1 MLTKVVCT
9 AAFAAMFVASIAA
22 CKSSA
27 SDKKAERPTVP
38 TDPVTRGA
46 YLVNGMGCDDCHSP
60 KRMGPNGPEV
70 IAELRFSGYP
80 ADRPIQQ
87 PDGGDLKKGFVLM
100 GPDNTSSVGPWGT
113 SFAANISGDATGIG
127 NWTEEQFLTAMKQG
141 KSKGVATNRMLLPPM
156 PWTVYRNLN
165 DEDLKAIFAYLKT
178 TKPVHNVVPAPQPL
192 VR

>member
-1 MLTKVVCT
+1 MLNKVVS
-9 AAFAAMFVASIAA
+9 AAAMAAMFIASVAA

-27 SDKKAERPTVP
+27 SDKKAVP
-38 TDPVTRGA
+38 AAAANPVARGA

-60 KRMGPNGPEV
+60 KRMGPRGPEV

-80 ADRPIQQ
+80 ASRPIQQ

-127 NWTEEQFLTAMKQG
+127 GWTEAQFLTAMKEG
-141 KSKGVATNRMLLPPM
+141 KSKGIAANRMLLPPM
-156 PWTVYRNLN
+156 PWTVYRNLS
-165 DEDLKAIFAYLKT
+165 DDDLKAIFAFLKAS
-178 TKPVHNVVPAPQPL
+178 PAVRNVVPAPLPPGS
-192 VR
+192 